1 MRIFDRSMKTSLVL
15 AFAVTVLVA
24 AGALD
29 ALGNLK
35 KRFATGG
42 VFRAE
47 MTHTHVDAFTG
58 DTTFTYGRIWLAR
71 DGYKVETA
79 DQMIVVHAGVSQVHH
94 RLQKKLILSRYDP
107 EEDDFAPSRFLG
119 GQGDRYR
126 ASETRR
132 NGRPRIDLAF
142 TDPFDLLRTARIELG
157 GDGLPIA
164 IEAVD
169 QADNRMRTRF
179 EFGRFTADS
188 TGVFRLPVPAG
199 TQIVDLRKD

>member
-1 MRIFDRSMKTSLVL
+1 MRISVHAMTNSLAL
-15 AFAVTVLVA
+15 ALAATLLVA
-24 AGALD
+24 AGAPD

-42 VFRAE
+42 IYRAE
-47 MTHTHVDAFTG
+47 MTHAHVDAFTG
-58 DTTFTYGRIWLAR
+58 DTTFTYGRIWLAH

-79 DQMIVVHAGVSQVHH
+79 DQVVVVHAGVSRVHH

-119 GQGDRYR
+119 GPGDRYR
-126 ASETRR
+126 VSETRR
-132 NGRPRIDLAF
+132 NGRPRIDLTF

-157 GDGLPIA
+157 GDGLPVS

-179 EFGRFTADS
+179 EFGRFMADS

-199 TQIVDLRKD
+199 TQVVDLRKD